1 MDLKASTRPPRSVR
15 RAAMALTKL
24 DSPVASRV
32 FQPTDHDVD
41 LSEEEFR
48 LLRDLIHERF
58 GLFFDDNQR
67 ASLRTRLAG
76 PPRPP
81 STCCRSRT
89 TTTTSASVP
98 SAATSCSAWSRHLTN
113 NETYFLPRDAA
124 APGVLGDGAAR
135 DQGREGARRT
145 DRTLR
150 VLSAGCSTGEE
161 AYTLAMMIYDSG
173 QFFWNW
179 DVQVIGMDVD
189 QVALEKARRAVYHHN
204 SFRSLSPAVKER
216 HFVAATGAAAQ
227 VKEPIR
233 RLVSFRAG
241 NIVDPASYMGL
252 PGLDVIF
259 RRNVLIYFSDAMIL
273 KVVRLFHDALVPGG
287 TSSSATPN
295 RSRASPTC
303 SRPSASRAR

>member
-1 MDLKASTRPPRSVR
+1 
-15 RAAMALTKL
+15 
-24 DSPVASRV
+24 V
-32 FQPTDHDVD
+32 FQPTDHNVD

-76 PPRPP
+76 RL
-81 STCCRSRT
+81 
-89 TTTTSASVP
+89 
-98 SAATSCSAWSRHLTN
+98 ATLDLLSFEDYYHYLRFGPQRGDELQRMVTHLTN
-113 NETYFLPRDAA
+113 NETYFYREMPQLQVFSETVLREIKDAKA
-124 APGVLGDGAAR
+124 TG
-135 DQGREGARRT
+135 T

-189 QVALEKARRAVYHHN
+189 QVALEKARRAAYHHN

-216 HFVAATGAAAQ
+216 HFVAAGAAAAQ

-241 NIVDPASYMGL
+241 NIVDPASYLGL
-252 PGLDVIF
+252 SGMDVIF
-259 RRNVLIYFSDAMIL
+259 CRNVLIYFDDDSMRRGVEGFADVLAPDGYLFLGHSESLSRITSRYAP
-273 KVVRLFHDALVPGG
+273 VRYPG
-287 TSSSATPN
+287 SIIYRK
-295 RSRASPTC
+295 RS
-303 SRPSASRAR
+303 